1 MEQQSTL
8 TGKSRFRLNEAII
21 ENIIRVFTIATIL
34 ITAMIIYTLVS
45 EAATFFSHVS
55 LNQFLLDNTWLPL
68 FSPGRF
74 GIWPLVVGTFSVAF
88 YSMLVAIPLGLG
100 SAVFLSEY
108 AHPNVRA
115 VIKPIL
121 EVLAGIPSIVYGFFA
136 LNYIT
141 PLLQTL
147 VPSTEIFNIMSAAIA
162 VGMMILPLVASLSED
177 AMNAV
182 PNAMRNGAYA
192 LGATKLEVAM
202 KIVIPAARSGIISSF
217 ILAVSR
223 AVGETMIVAI
233 AAGSKPMMTFNP
245 FKSIQTMTGYMVAT
259 STGELGVGT
268 IQYQSIYAVGIVLFL
283 MTLLLNLIARQF
295 VSNKRRG

>member
-1 MEQQSTL
+1 MEQTTL
-8 TGKSRFRLNEAII
+8 KQPSKFRLNETVI
-21 ENIIRVFTIATIL
+21 ETIIRFFTLATIL
-34 ITAMIIYTLVS
+34 ITATIIFTLVS
-45 EAATFFSHVS
+45 EASTFFSHVS
-55 LNQFLLDNTWLPL
+55 LEQFLLDDTWLPL

-74 GIWPLVVGTFSVAF
+74 GIWPLVVGTLTVAF

-108 AHPNVRA
+108 AHPSLRA

-141 PLLQTL
+141 PVLQAL
-147 VPSTEIFNIMSAAIA
+147 VPATEIFNILSAAIA

-182 PNAMRNGAYA
+182 PNGMRSGAYA
-192 LGATKLEVAM
+192 LGATKLEVAWR
-202 KIVIPAARSGIISSF
+202 IVIPAARSGIISSF

-283 MTLLLNLIARQF
+283 MTFILNLIARQF
-295 VSNKRRG
+295 VGRKRRV